1 MLHLADLRISVI
13 DPRLPLWK
21 QRSITCD
28 HLSTCDQNHLWMQKS
43 IKDQR
48 LPRFPISRHH
58 LIEYQRVK
66 VKTKALLCLQLP
78 LRNFRKLS
86 QFDLHTATAT
96 FKSWGGRNLEQKCLS
111 LSFLTLMFYKIL
123 TFEINLNIL
132 SSISAGS
139 TLLITLLFSMPA
151 EALCWSSTAVE
162 STLSTPLHKLH
173 NISIPIVFYCY
184 FPNCHIYLKLFFNL

>member
-58 LIEYQRVK
+58 LIEYQCVREDINGKKSFLSGIARMRGGVYPCPDYLAPFFYQVTVLK
-66 VKTKALLCLQLP
+66 MAIFYSNFTVIVCFLVIFVIIIIKITTIIIIIIIATIIIIIEKKSVICAKHDNLIISRKLAYHRISSKSECLQCKT
-78 LRNFRKLS
+78 NF
-86 QFDLHTATAT
+86 
-96 FKSWGGRNLEQKCLS
+96 GC
-111 LSFLTLMFYKIL
+111 
-123 TFEINLNIL
+123 
-132 SSISAGS
+132 
-139 TLLITLLFSMPA
+139 LLI
-151 EALCWSSTAVE
+151 
-162 STLSTPLHKLH
+162 
-173 NISIPIVFYCY
+173 
-184 FPNCHIYLKLFFNL
+184 